1 MGRGRGEG
9 GHQKEKSDFHGF
21 KINAHIDPS
30 SYITVTSVKRPS
42 PNGINMDYIY
52 NARLYLHHRNKLV

>member
-42 PNGINMDYIY
+42 PNGIDQY
-52 NARLYLHHRNKLV
+52 RLIFNHFNSISI

>member
-1 MGRGRGEG
+1 MGRGLGEGG

-42 PNGINMDYIY
+42 PNGINID
-52 NARLYLHHRNKLV
+52 

>member
-1 MGRGRGEG
+1 MGRGLGEG
-9 GHQKEKSDFHGF
+9 GHQNEKSDFHGF

-42 PNGINMDYIY
+42 PNGINID
-52 NARLYLHHRNKLV
+52 